1 MDLRPMILQTCTGR
15 LLSEYQLNLLRKN
28 NICSLIDFY
37 DADEKKLHELWAI
50 NIQSVRELK
59 KELSLL
65 PKGSVDEGTP
75 DFNYDT
81 GIEELDKLL
90 DSVEQPFKPGRV
102 WELCGQPGVGKTQLL
117 YTLALNFVWKHSQA
131 VLFIDTKREFSCKRI
146 QDMLRAREVDEEASE
161 RAMKGIRVVQ
171 AATGADINDL
181 LKSFDH
187 QLTAETHASMQTKLV
202 LIDSLAACFA
212 FYRGRRMRDVRKSVL
227 TELACKIRKLALR
240 GVAFV
245 IGNVSFFE
253 NNKDSC
259 GDDGEQNGDDEEV
272 TRQQLEPMLG
282 SYWSSVATLRLS
294 VELPEEEDFTLQDDG
309 LRFIYV
315 ISNTYGPDGEHC
327 LLRITDA
334 GVV

>member
-1 MDLRPMILQTCTGR
+1 MDLKLMILQTCTGK

-28 NICSLIDFY
+28 NIGSLIDFY
-37 DADEKKLHELWAI
+37 DADETKLHELWAI

-65 PKGSVDEGTP
+65 PKCSANAGTP
-75 DFNYDT
+75 DLKYKT
-81 GIEELDKLL
+81 GIENLDKLL
-90 DSVEQPFKPGRV
+90 DSVEQPFGPGRV

-117 YTLALNFVWKHSQA
+117 YTLAVNFVWEHTQP

-146 QDMLRAREVDEEASE
+146 QDMLGDNGTDAEACE
-161 RAMKGIRVVQ
+161 RAMKRIQVVQ
-171 AATGADINDL
+171 AATVADIIGL

-187 QLTAETHASMQTKLV
+187 HLIEMRASMQTKLV

-212 FYRGRRMRDVRKSVL
+212 YHRGRRMLDARKSEL
-227 TELACKIRKLALR
+227 TDLACRIRKLALT

-245 IGNVSFFE
+245 IGNVSFFG
-253 NNKDSC
+253 NDKYIC
-259 GDDGEQNGDDEEV
+259 GDDGEKDGDDEEM

-282 SYWSSVATLRLS
+282 VYWSSVATLRLS
-294 VELPEEEDFTLQDDG
+294 VELPETEDFTLQDDG
-309 LRFIYV
+309 LRFMYV

-334 GVV
+334 GVL

>member
-1 MDLRPMILQTCTGR
+1 MDLKLMILQTCTGK
-15 LLSEYQLNLLRKN
+15 LLSEYQLNLLSKN
-28 NICSLIDFY
+28 NIGSLIDFY

-65 PKGSVDEGTP
+65 PKGSDGEVSP
-75 DFNYDT
+75 DLNYGT

-90 DSVEQPFKPGRV
+90 DSVEQPFKPGRI

-117 YTLALNFVWKHSQA
+117 YTLAFNFVWKHTQP

-146 QDMLRAREVDEEASE
+146 QDMLRAREGDVEARE
-161 RAMKGIRVVQ
+161 AVMRGIQVVQ
-171 AATGADINDL
+171 AASGADINEL
-181 LKSFDH
+181 LKSYDQ
-187 QLTAETHASMQTKLV
+187 QLTAEEPASMQTKLV

-212 FYRGRRMRDVRKSVL
+212 YHRGRRMRDVKKSVL
-227 TELACKIRKLALR
+227 TELACRIRRLALR
-240 GVAFV
+240 GVAFI
-245 IGNVSFFE
+245 IGNVSFFG
-253 NNKDSC
+253 NDKDTC
-259 GDDGEQNGDDEEV
+259 GDDGEKDGDDEEM

-282 SYWSSVATLRLS
+282 TYWSSVATLRLS

-309 LRFIYV
+309 LRFMYV
-315 ISNTYGPDGEHC
+315 ISNTYGPDGKHC